1 MMQKVETV
9 ALIGCRN
16 CHLLVEAR
24 TERMLYLVAD
34 SLTGGRRAQESTDSA
49 QVVAAAAACNC
60 LPAGLMMPNS
70 GVAGTA
76 AGIVLA
82 QPPGSLLTALC
93 LPRSGIASTE
103 GLHLAERGLHQAG
116 KETHPHA

>member
-1 MMQKVETV
+1 MQKVETV

-16 CHLLVEAR
+16 CHPSAEAR

-34 SLTGGRRAQESTDSA
+34 SLKGGRRAQESTDSA
-49 QVVAAAAACNC
+49 QVVAAAACNC
-60 LPAGLMMPNS
+60 LPAALMIPNS
-70 GVAGTA
+70 AVVDTA

-82 QPPGSLLTALC
+82 QPPGSLLRDPC

-103 GLHLAERGLHQAG
+103 GLHLAERELHQAG
-116 KETHPHA
+116 KEKHPHA